1 MPRTTYRCTWFT
13 ALALLTL
20 APIGCSAQGGGGAP
34 RPRAV
39 FIIIDSTGER
49 AGQVT
54 GSEAG
59 GSVVLEI
66 LARGLAPGRHG
77 LHLHATPSCEP
88 PAFTS
93 AGAHFNP
100 GGKQHGSRNP
110 NGAHAGD
117 FANLVVTPDSVGRGQ
132 VTVTGWTLA
141 PGPKSIGQPGTAL
154 VIHADPDDE
163 QTDPT
168 GNSGGRIAC
177 AVIQLP

>member
-1 MPRTTYRCTWFT
+1 MPRFSYCRTWFT
-13 ALALLTL
+13 PVALLALVPLGL
-20 APIGCSAQGGGGAP
+20 AAQTGGGAP

-39 FIIIDSTGER
+39 FVILDASGAR
-49 AGQVT
+49 AGQIT
-54 GSEAG
+54 ASEAG

-66 LARGLAPGRHG
+66 LARGLAPGKHG

-100 GGKQHGSRNP
+100 AGQQHGARNP
-110 NGAHAGD
+110 QGAHAGD
-117 FANLVVTPDSVGRGQ
+117 FPNLIVTPDSVGRAQ
-132 VTVTGWTLA
+132 VTVTGWSLA
-141 PGPKSIGQPGTAL
+141 PGPRSVSQPGTAL

-163 QTDPT
+163 LTDPT
-168 GNSGGRIAC
+168 GASGDRVAC